1 MDKTM
6 SIAATGMKAQQ
17 LRIDTIAN
25 NLANVNTTGFKK
37 NQVEFQDLLY
47 QSVRPAGSVTAQGIA
62 TPTEL
67 QIGCGSRAVSTA
79 KSFSQGSVTAT
90 DNALDIAIEGDG
102 FFQLRMPDGSLSYA
116 RDGSFK
122 LSNDGLIVNS
132 EGYILNPD
140 ISIPPDTQDIMVG
153 RDGILTVLIA
163 GSNEPQEL
171 GQIELARFVNPAGL
185 KALGRNLLGQTISS
199 GEPIIGTPEVE
210 GFGALAQGYLENSNV
225 DVVTE
230 MVSMITAQR
239 AYEISSKSIKTA
251 DEMMGLVNNL
261 KR

>member
-1 MDKTM
+1 MDKTL

-47 QSVRPAGSVTAQGIA
+47 QTIKPAGSATAQGVT

-67 QIGCGSRAVSTA
+67 QIGCGAKAVSTA
-79 KSFSQGSVTAT
+79 KSFTQGSVAAT
-90 DNALDIAIEGDG
+90 DNSLDIAIEGDG
-102 FFQLRMPDGSLSYA
+102 FFQLRMPDGTMAYT

-122 LSNDGLIVNS
+122 LSSDGMIVNAD
-132 EGYILNPD
+132 GYFLEPD
-140 ISIPPDTQDIMVG
+140 ISLPSDTREIAIS
-153 RDGILTVLIA
+153 RDGLVTVYVA

-171 GQIELARFVNPAGL
+171 GQIELTRFVNPAGL
-185 KALGRNLLGQTISS
+185 RAMGRNLLSQTAAS
-199 GEPIIGTPEVE
+199 GDPIIGTPDVD
-210 GFGALAQGYLENSNV
+210 GLGGLSQGYLENSNV
-225 DVVTE
+225 EVVTE
-230 MVSMITAQR
+230 MVNMITAQR

-251 DEMMGLVNNL
+251 DDMMGIVNNL